1 MTVVDLCS
9 RTLHTIAGTDSVQE
23 AAHRMLEHHIGTLVV
38 VDHSIRAKGLITD
51 RDIVTRCVAKEFDPR
66 IMTVAEVMTEPAQT
80 VDEDATIG
88 DALQLM
94 ADEEIRRVVVTSRG
108 GSMTGLLAL
117 DDIVESLAGQA
128 AEIGRLLQGQVH
140 VRNEPLQG
148 ATDSRPSAGIDARGR
163 TPVR

>member
-9 RTLHTIAGTDSVQE
+9 RTLHTISGTDSVQE

-38 VDHSIRAKGLITD
+38 VDDSIRAKGLITD
-51 RDIVTRCVAKEFDPR
+51 RDIVTRCVAKEFDPG
-66 IMTVAEVMTEPAQT
+66 IMTVAEAMTKPVQT
-80 VDEDATIG
+80 LDEDASIS

-108 GSMTGLLAL
+108 GGTTGILAL
-117 DDIVESLAGQA
+117 DDVVESLARQA

-140 VRNEPLQG
+140 VRTKSLQG
-148 ATDSRPSAGIDARGR
+148 VTGSGRHAGIDA
-163 TPVR
+163 